1 MVDFQEYF
9 QFFIFFGP
17 EIFNMITT
25 VLIDLYSR
33 EIERLKTEITAF
45 EADELLWK
53 QPDAQIPAAGNT
65 CLFIAGTL
73 QHFIGNMIGDSG
85 YIRNKEA
92 EMKARNLSRERLI
105 EEVDNTK
112 RVVVDTLE
120 QVTKADLQKVF
131 PTKEFEEDVTTE
143 YYLIHLLKNLS
154 FHIGQIAIL
163 RSLVSEKVS
172 G

>member
-1 MVDFQEYF
+1 
-9 QFFIFFGP
+9 
-17 EIFNMITT
+17 MITT
-25 VLIDLYSR
+25 VLIDLYTR
-33 EIERLKTEITAF
+33 EIDRLKNEIAAF

-53 QPDAQIPAAGNT
+53 QPEPHITPAGNIS
-65 CLFIAGTL
+65 LFISGTL

-92 EMKARNLSRERLI
+92 EMKARNLSRERLQ
-105 EEVDNTK
+105 EELENAK

-120 QVTKADLQKVF
+120 QVTKTDLAKIF

-154 FHIGQIAIL
+154 FHIGQIATL
-163 RSLVSEKVS
+163 REIISEKIT